1 MSVSARRATPFRVS
15 LRADTAIDA
24 PAQILCNFMQIE
36 CNSRCSRMQHYSL
49 RGEKHTPVYIMVPC
63 PFFCCACRTNFF
75 FLRPSL
81 NRSFENTIRRN
92 DEYKSSAPT
101 GSEFSSLLN
110 YPQDR

>member
-49 RGEKHTPVYIMVPC
+49 RGEKHTPVYIMVASKKKDTAP
-63 PFFCCACRTNFF
+63 PAVSFF
-75 FLRPSL
+75 FQLRLP
-81 NRSFENTIRRN
+81 N
-92 DEYKSSAPT
+92 
-101 GSEFSSLLN
+101 EFLL
-110 YPQDR
+110 PPPVSQSIF